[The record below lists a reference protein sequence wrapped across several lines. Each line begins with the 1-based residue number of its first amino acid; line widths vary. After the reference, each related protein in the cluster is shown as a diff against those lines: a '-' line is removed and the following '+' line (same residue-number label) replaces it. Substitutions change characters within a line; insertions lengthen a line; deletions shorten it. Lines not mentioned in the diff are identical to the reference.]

1 MQRSLY
7 LIPLLLTVAPSVAAQ
22 QQTPPCAAPEYRQF
36 DFWTGSWNVFNPQG
50 QQVGTNTITP
60 VLGSC
65 ALHEQWEGAGP
76 SRGFSY
82 NLYDRTTG
90 RWHQTWVDNSGTL
103 LLIEGGLVEGN
114 MVLSGMTKNAQGA
127 PVVNRITWTPIAADS
142 VRQLW
147 ETSTD
152 QGNTWA
158 VVFNG
163 MYVKR

>member
-7 LIPLLLTVAPSVAAQ
+7 LIPLLLAVSPPLAAQ
-22 QQTPPCAAPEYRQF
+22 QQTPPCSAPEYRQF

-60 VLGSC
+60 VLGDC

-82 NLYDRTTG
+82 NMFDRTTG

-114 MVLSGMTKNAQGA
+114 MVLSGMTHNAQGA
-127 PVVNRITWTPIAADS
+127 AVVNRITWTPVAADS
-142 VRQLW
+142 IRQLW

-152 QGNTWA
+152 QGKSWA
-158 VVFNG
+158 VVFDG
-163 MYVKR
+163 LYARR